1 MIKVNEEPVEWREGM
16 TVSDALD
23 AMGYDF
29 ALITV
34 FVNAEHVPPDDH
46 DTFEVPDGA
55 DVRALHLHHGG

>member
-1 MIKVNEEPVEWREGM
+1 MIRVNEEPVEWREGM

-29 ALITV
+29 VLITV
-34 FVNAEHVPPDDH
+34 FVDGEHVPPDDH
-46 DTFEVPDGA
+46 GTFVIPDGA